1 MPTSQAEAPVD
12 RPGSGRRRSPAPER
26 RTRGDLIVGALLGV
40 LVLVGAVV
48 FAATS
53 DSAHTTSAPAAA
65 PIAEPPPAGAV
76 PAAFSEAWR
85 APSAATRTPVVAG
98 NAVVTADGSTVTGR
112 SAVDGAVAWTYER
125 DEPLCTVAAAF
136 TALADDSQRVLALYR
151 NGGWCS
157 ELTALRPDIGTRA
170 AARNPD
176 LRGDTALIDNGTLVA
191 GTGARTIE
199 VMRSDLVRTLEYGY
213 LDAPVNAGSQPRPQ
227 CTHAGTALGQ
237 DRLAVIERCPE
248 ESTDRLTVVDPDDTK
263 DGKPIERWS
272 KPLPAAGAGLVAI
285 SGTRV
290 AVVLPNPARIV
301 LYDEQGNEVGSFPV
315 PLSDEALAAAANPP
329 AGVPATSSDTRQVS
343 WWTGSSTVLLDPE
356 ALTPLATVDG
366 TLGPGVTYGD
376 ATLVPVPDGLAVLG
390 RSGTGPVVRTIPVA
404 RADRTAP
411 VRLATQGPVL
421 AEQRGREVVALVP
434 AR

>member
-1 MPTSQAEAPVD
+1 M
-12 RPGSGRRRSPAPER
+12 
-26 RTRGDLIVGALLGV
+26 
-40 LVLVGAVV
+40 LVLVGAIV

-53 DSAHTTSAPAAA
+53 DSSHTTSAPAAA
-65 PIAEPPPAGAV
+65 PIVTPPQADAV

-98 NAVVTADGSTVTGR
+98 DAVVTADGSTVSGR

-125 DEPLCTVAAAF
+125 DEPLCTVGAGF
-136 TALADDSQRVLALYR
+136 SALADSQRVLALYR
-151 NGGWCS
+151 NGAWCS
-157 ELTALRPDIGTRA
+157 ELTALRPDTGTRA

-176 LRGDTALIDNGTLVA
+176 LRGDTAILDNGNLVA
-191 GTGARTIE
+191 GTGAQTIE

-227 CTHAGTALGQ
+227 CVHASTLLGQ

-272 KPLPAAGAGLVAI
+272 KPLAAAGTGLVAI
-285 SGTRV
+285 SGTRI
-290 AVVLPNPARIV
+290 AVVLPNPARI
-301 LYDEQGNEVGSFPV
+301 LIYDEQGTEVGSFPV
-315 PLSDEALAAAANPP
+315 PLSDGAVAAAANPL
-329 AGVPATSSDTRQVS
+329 AGVPATSSDARQVS
-343 WWTGSSTVLLDPE
+343 WWTGTSTVLLDPE
-356 ALTPLATVDG
+356 ALTPLGTVDG

-390 RSGTGPVVRTIPVA
+390 RSGAGPVVRTIPVA
-404 RADRTAP
+404 RADRAGP
-411 VRLATQGPVL
+411 VQLATQGAVL

>member
-1 MPTSQAEAPVD
+1 VPTSQAEAPVD

-40 LVLVGAVV
+40 LVLTAAVV

-53 DSAHTTSAPAAA
+53 ESARTTSVPATA
-65 PIAEPPPAGAV
+65 PIAVPPQAGGV

-85 APSAATRTPVVAG
+85 APSAASRTPVVVG
-98 NAVVTADGSTVTGR
+98 NAIVTADGSTVTGR
-112 SAVDGAVAWTYER
+112 SALDGAVAWTYER
-125 DEPLCTVAAAF
+125 DEPLCTVGAGFAA
-136 TALADDSQRVLALYR
+136 LGEGQRVLALYR

-157 ELTALRPDIGTRA
+157 ELTALRPDTGTRA

-176 LRGDTALIDNGTLVA
+176 LRADTALIDNGNLVA
-191 GTGARTIE
+191 GTGAQTIE

-227 CTHAGTALGQ
+227 CTHASTVLGQ
-237 DRLAVIERCPE
+237 DRLAVVERCPQE
-248 ESTDRLTVVDPDDTK
+248 PTDRLTVLDPDDTK

-272 KPLPAAGAGLVAI
+272 KPLAATGAGLVAI
-285 SGTRV
+285 SGTRI
-290 AVVLPNPARIV
+290 AVVLPNPARLV
-301 LYDEQGNEVGSFPV
+301 LFDEQGNEVGSFPV
-315 PLSDEALAAAANPP
+315 PVPDGALVANPP
-329 AGVPATSSDTRQVS
+329 AGVPTTSSDTRQVS
-343 WWTGSSTVLLDPE
+343 WWTGTSTVLLDPE

-366 TLGPGVTYGD
+366 ALGPGATYGD

-404 RADRTAP
+404 RADRAAP
-411 VRLATQGPVL
+411 VRLATQGAVL

>member
-1 MPTSQAEAPVD
+1 VPTSQAEAPVD
-12 RPGSGRRRSPAPER
+12 RPGPGRRRSPAPER
-26 RTRGDLIVGALLGV
+26 RTRGDLIAGALLGV
-40 LVLVGAVV
+40 LVLAGAVV

-53 DSAHTTSAPAAA
+53 DAARTTAVPAAA
-65 PIAEPPPAGAV
+65 PIAAPPQAGGV

-85 APSAATRTPVVAG
+85 APSAATRGPVVAG
-98 NAVVTADGSTVTGR
+98 NAVVTADGSTVTGH
-112 SAVDGAVAWTYER
+112 SALDGATAWTYTR
-125 DEPLCTVAAAF
+125 DEPLCTVAAGF
-136 TALADDSQRVLALYR
+136 TALADAQRVLALYR
-151 NGGWCS
+151 NGSWCS
-157 ELTALRPDIGTRA
+157 ELTALRPDTGTRA

-176 LRGDTALIDNGTLVA
+176 LRGDTALIDNGNLVA
-191 GTGARTIE
+191 GTGAQTIE

-227 CTHAGTALGQ
+227 CSHASTALGQ
-237 DRLAVIERCPE
+237 DRLAVIERCPQE
-248 ESTDRLTVVDPDDTK
+248 PTDRLTVVDPDDTK

-272 KPLPAAGAGLVAI
+272 KPLAAAGAGLVAI
-285 SGTRV
+285 SATRV
-290 AVVLPNPARIV
+290 AVVVPNPARIV
-301 LYDEQGNEVGSFPV
+301 LYDEQGTEVGSFPV
-315 PLSDEALAAAANPP
+315 PLSAAAVAAAANPP
-329 AGVPATSSDTRQVS
+329 AGVPTTRSDARQVS
-343 WWTGSSTVLLDPE
+343 WWTGTSTVLLDPE

-404 RADRTAP
+404 RADRAAP
-411 VRLATQGPVL
+411 VQLATQGAVL